1 MKNKGLSSLG
11 FDTGRARHYYTR
23 PMSAARSDQVNA
35 IELAGRSAT
44 LEREL
49 GLKQFPRLVEAGALD
64 GTSVRA
70 ALAFARFEG
79 RATISLQ
86 VKGSV
91 LLTCQRCMRPCE
103 CRIDDAA
110 RLVVVADGDEP
121 LPEGYEAAVGD
132 AERLSL
138 SELIEEQVLLGMP
151 LVPMH
156 EDQAGCGGAAAT
168 STAVEVVSTA
178 EKKQRPFENL
188 REMLDKG
195 EH

>member
-1 MKNKGLSSLG
+1 M
-11 FDTGRARHYYTR
+11 GRARHYYTR

-49 GLKQFPRLVEAGALD
+49 GIKQLPRLVKAGALD

-70 ALAFARFEG
+70 ALAFGRFEG
-79 RATISLQ
+79 KPTIDLR
-86 VKGSV
+86 VEGSV

-110 RLVVVADGDEP
+110 RLMIVADGDEQVHG
-121 LPEGYEAAVGD
+121 GYEAVTGD
-132 AERLSL
+132 AERLAL
-138 SELIEEQVLLGMP
+138 AELIEEQVLLCMP

-156 EDQAGCGGAAAT
+156 EDRAGCGEAAPT
-168 STAVEVVSTA
+168 SAAVEVVSTA

-188 REMLDKG
+188 RELLDKG
-195 EH
+195 ER

>member
-1 MKNKGLSSLG
+1 
-11 FDTGRARHYYTR
+11 
-23 PMSAARSDQVNA
+23 MSAARSDQVNA

-49 GLKQFPRLVEAGALD
+49 GLQKLPRLAEAGALD

-70 ALAFARFEG
+70 VLVFGRFEG
-79 RATISLQ
+79 KATIDLQ
-86 VKGSV
+86 VDGSL

-110 RLVVVADGDEP
+110 RLLVVADGDEQVP
-121 LPEGYEAAVGD
+121 GGYEAVEGD
-132 AERLSL
+132 AERLAL
-138 SELIEEQVLLGMP
+138 AELIEEQVLLGMP

-156 EDQAGCGGAAAT
+156 EDQAGCGEAAAT
-168 STAVEVVSTA
+168 SAAVEVVSTA

-188 REMLDKG
+188 RELLDQS
-195 EH
+195 ER

>member
-1 MKNKGLSSLG
+1 M
-11 FDTGRARHYYTR
+11 GRARHYYTR

-64 GTSVRA
+64 GTRVRA
-70 ALAFARFEG
+70 VLAFGRFEG
-79 RATISLQ
+79 RPTVELK
-86 VKGSV
+86 VEGSV
-91 LLTCQRCMRPCE
+91 LLTCQRCMRSCE
-103 CRIDDAA
+103 VRIDDAA
-110 RLVVVADGDEP
+110 RLAIVADGDDP
-121 LPEGYEAAVGD
+121 VPGGYEAAVGD

-138 SELIEEQVLLGMP
+138 AELIEEQVLLGMP

-156 EDQAGCGGAAAT
+156 EDQAGCGKAAPA
-168 STAVEVVSTA
+168 SAAIEVVSTA

-188 REMLDKG
+188 RELLDKG
-195 EH
+195 ER

>member
-1 MKNKGLSSLG
+1 M
-11 FDTGRARHYYTR
+11 GRVRHYYTR

-49 GLKQFPRLVEAGALD
+49 GQTQMPRLVEAGALE

-70 ALAFARFEG
+70 VLAFGRFEG
-79 RATISLQ
+79 RPTVELQ

-103 CRIDDAA
+103 CCIDDAA
-110 RLVVVADGDEP
+110 RLVIVADGDEQ
-121 LPEGYEAAVGD
+121 LPGGYEAVAGD

-138 SELIEEQVLLGMP
+138 VDLIEEQVLLGMP

-156 EDQAGCGGAAAT
+156 DDQAGCGEAAPT
-168 STAVEVVSTA
+168 GTGVEVVSTA

-188 REMLDKG
+188 RELLGKG
-195 EH
+195 QR

>member
-1 MKNKGLSSLG
+1 
-11 FDTGRARHYYTR
+11 
-23 PMSAARSDQVNA
+23 MSAARSDQVNA

-70 ALAFARFEG
+70 ALAFGRFEG

-103 CRIDDAA
+103 CRIDDVA
-110 RLVVVADGDEP
+110 RLVVVADGDDP
-121 LPEGYEAAVGD
+121 VPDGYEAAVGD

-156 EDQAGCGGAAAT
+156 EDQAGCGGAAAA